1 MTDKYTKKTSQYPG
15 VSWYSRGGVWMSKVV
30 LARPLS
36 DELEE
41 SYKNGFND
49 GQAEGLPEALKAERE
64 RIVKWLEDNW
74 QFFEIEDPDDSQ
86 HAQIDG
92 YDMLIE
98 SLRSE

>member
-1 MTDKYTKKTSQYPG
+1 MTDFII
-15 VSWYSRGGVWMSKVV
+15 
-30 LARPLS
+30 S
-36 DELEE
+36 DEKLDVITQRRGMSYLSCQGRFRDDMVLDIKTNHPLE
-41 SYKNGFND
+41 
-49 GQAEGLPEALKAERE
+49 AELKKERE

-98 SLRSE
+98 SLRSSD